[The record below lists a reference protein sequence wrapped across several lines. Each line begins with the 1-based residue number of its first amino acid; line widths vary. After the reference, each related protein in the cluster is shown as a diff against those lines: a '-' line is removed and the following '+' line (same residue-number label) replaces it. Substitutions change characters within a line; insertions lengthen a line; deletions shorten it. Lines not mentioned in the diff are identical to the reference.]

1 MNEIRSDLN
10 RNLLINVGFAGFFHF
25 LVDFFP
31 ISTFYFVYQ
40 NDVNLFYWI
49 LFYNVLA
56 FALQPF
62 IGFIIDRFEMTKKY
76 FCCLSIALVI
86 LGAFIPLVYISFIF
100 LGLGNAMFHVA
111 FSKDILKESESS
123 VPLGIFIAPGVL
135 GLGIGL
141 SFLNEIIRF
150 VFLGIGV
157 FLYFLYIFYSSYFEK
172 NPRKNDKISGN
183 FLRKYRKIETSK
195 INYIILIF
203 LVVFSIFFRGSLGK
217 LTPSINI
224 TYFFLVVSIVSFEG
238 KIIGGFIPKGICL
251 MVSILTCIISSIFI
265 EDLTGIIFFT
275 LAINILMPLTLD
287 YLRKLLYEFEATSL
301 GLSAFFLL
309 VPNLLLLGIN
319 EEMKKATFVAF
330 VVLHLLILLYFLI
343 FEILSNKSKIVE
355 FCRVFEKKN

>member
-31 ISTFYFVYQ
+31 ISTFYFAYQ

-76 FCCLSIALVI
+76 FCYLSIALVI

-111 FSKDILKESESS
+111 FSKNILKESESS

-135 GLGIGL
+135 GLGIGF

-224 TYFFLVVSIVSFEG
+224 TYFFLVVSIVSFGG

-275 LAINILMPLTLD
+275 LAINILMPL
-287 YLRKLLYEFEATSL
+287 
-301 GLSAFFLL
+301 
-309 VPNLLLLGIN
+309 
-319 EEMKKATFVAF
+319 KATVNTCFF
-330 VVLHLLILLYFLI
+330 TECEEYNYLDNFRP
-343 FEILSNKSKIVE
+343 K
-355 FCRVFEKKN
+355 